1 MLYQAASVSEAE
13 LDSQDSV
20 VVNGN
25 PVWHSSQGDVV
36 GHAIVKV
43 LVATSTD
50 VQPHE
55 AVMNSVQAIPSLA
68 CSVLLQRPAVFS
80 VTYYR

>member
-1 MLYQAASVSEAE
+1 MSIYQATAVEEAVV
-13 LDSQDSV
+13 DSQDRV

-55 AVMNSVQAIPSLA
+55 AVMNSAQ
-68 CSVLLQRPAVFS
+68 
-80 VTYYR
+80 TK